1 MKILLLIVAT
11 LFSAKFCDASETLPL
26 HFNRACQKEKC
37 FQTDAGLDLR
47 KTISDIKLGTSV
59 VYESVEFSAK
69 DLSCVPQSNCYIF
82 LGKVADSFSFSLNGY
97 NLTNHITSSKNY
109 LHHKSTILAIPSFLL
124 NEFGNKIE
132 IEVEDLNKY
141 QWGLL
146 NKNIIIS
153 NYKNA
158 SSLQEK
164 DWLLRTGFTLFSAYS
179 LLIFALLSFSIF
191 LIMKKINLF
200 YIFIYS
206 SVSFLYLISF
216 SEVPKEFWNP
226 EILSGTVHFPLRLLQ
241 DLILFLTF
249 DKILNKSNNF
259 KFYFRSIIAFYIITI
274 SVFLGFALVQIFN
287 FDIVKYIIL
296 IAAPLVA
303 MPMSYGLA
311 LAFKQPQ
318 SAERSILLPLFTVL
332 FIFQVHDLL
341 QFWQIIDSYYTVK
354 IYIPYIVILLLFV
367 EIRRYSLDYTLKN
380 LLAEKVQNAKQIAHD
395 IRSPLSAPSL
405 LASRVSFSKE
415 ESNIF
420 IESIQ
425 RMQLITNDLI
435 DQTNI
440 TARKKMNPADALFK
454 IIKMKKFEYP
464 DVQIFIE
471 NNFAGDA
478 MVIGNATCFMRIIS
492 NLINNS
498 VEASSTKD
506 ARIYISLNQKNKFL
520 KLEILDN
527 GKGIPKNILKKMG
540 EFGFSYGKEQNNNTG
555 SGLGLYNAFKTVEQW
570 GGELRV
576 TSKINFGTT
585 IRILIPSTRT

>member
-1 MKILLLIVAT
+1 M
-11 LFSAKFCDASETLPL
+11 

-47 KTISDIKLGTSV
+47 KTISDINLGTSV
-59 VYESVEFSAK
+59 VYESVEFSVK
-69 DLSCVPQSNCYIF
+69 DLSCVSQSNCYIF
-82 LGKVADSFSFSLNGY
+82 LGKVADSFSLSLNGY
-97 NLTNHITSSKNY
+97 NLTNHITGGKNY
-109 LHHKSTILAIPSFLL
+109 LHHKSTIVAIPSFLL

-158 SSLQEK
+158 SFLQEK
-164 DWLLRTGFTLFSAYS
+164 DWLIRTGFTLFSAYS
-179 LLIFALLSFSIF
+179 LLIFGLLSFSIF

-216 SEVPKEFWNP
+216 SEAPKEFWNP

-249 DKILNKSNNF
+249 DKILNKFNNF
-259 KFYFRSIIAFYIITI
+259 KLYFRSIIALYIITI
-274 SVFLGFALVQIFN
+274 GVFLCFALVQIFD
-287 FDIVKYIIL
+287 FDIVKDIIL
-296 IAAPLVA
+296 VAAPLVA

-354 IYIPYIVILLLFV
+354 FYIPYIVILLLFI

-395 IRSPLSAPSL
+395 IRSPLSALSL

-435 DQTNI
+435 DQTNLN
-440 TARKKMNPADALFK
+440 ARIKMNLSVALLK

-464 DVQIFIE
+464 DIQIVIE
-471 NNFAGDA
+471 NNFSVDTMVVGDE
-478 MVIGNATCFMRIIS
+478 TSFMRIIS

-498 VEASSTKD
+498 VEASSAKNAKIHIKLD
-506 ARIYISLNQKNKFL
+506 QKNKFL
-520 KLEILDN
+520 KIEILDD
-527 GKGIPKNILKKMG
+527 GKGIPKNILKKLG
-540 EFGFSYGKEQNNNTG
+540 DFGFSYGKEQSKNTG
-555 SGLGLYNAFKTVEQW
+555 TGLGLYNAIKTIEQW
-570 GGELRV
+570 GGELTV

-585 IRILIPSTRT
+585 IRILMPLTRA